1 MADSEMTRDIAEALR
16 NGDYEAAARALAV
29 YGGTK
34 GEALTPREELELA
47 QELAEAAE
55 ALAEGDPELA
65 EQLATAAD
73 AIEQGDVNTAR
84 EAIREAAREM
94 GEAGERVERREAV
107 EGALAQLQEGREE
120 IARAGST

>member
-1 MADSEMTRDIAEALR
+1 L
-16 NGDYEAAARALAV
+16 AA
-29 YGGTK
+29 YSSTK
-34 GEALTPREELELA
+34 GEALTRTEELELA

-55 ALAEGDPELA
+55 ALTEADPELA
-65 EQLATAAD
+65 EQLATAAE
-73 AIEQGDVNTAR
+73 AIEQGDIATAR

-94 GEAGERVERREAV
+94 GEAGERLERQETV